1 MDSCNLL
8 ESKITHFTSYDDIS
22 FYLGSNVSNCPQKIS
37 NNFVKNFGVLI
48 DQAIQGENL
57 RNVGVVVQVFNYLLQ
72 QNQPDTIQVL
82 ISCGFHEQFDLM
94 LGFAFS
100 QVSLKKSQKPDGD
113 QLYLNLLRLIVDY
126 CGRMN
131 DHFNWFFQ
139 NLLQKISS
147 IISDCTVYYVIRMQT
162 AEKFLEIFSDEDTEV
177 VGFLRNSIEQNVE
190 VYDQIWEKA
199 FKSLPHVGDFQLQ
212 KSIVE
217 IILRVWPT
225 DVRESKMSNWCD
237 GNQQLLTKFL
247 AISHAKFDY
256 GVRMFLNDVNSSSAT
271 RRILTLNYIELQIG
285 EQTLVPCNQWKNCVD
300 FCYESKKLSITFP
313 DKESS
318 EQHKGSWITDFI
330 EGADLVS
337 FTTSE
342 NPAMRSLDLHIE
354 FDSFTSQVLKEFE
367 LIDEL
372 STNLI
377 IRFYRVAPLDAS
389 QLLKF
394 TSCLFG
400 SNTYLTK
407 QRRRG
412 FVSRPQAML
421 IMNQGHSQH
430 SDHAS
435 RNNPLFT
442 NIPEALP
449 PSQPGDSTEQKKL
462 EIHVFEKPIETV
474 RDAPTCMD
482 ENPVL
487 IPSPD
492 QLVKICQRR
501 KSQGARL
508 LETSSSSESE
518 RSQRSKLSSILL
530 RDFRKTPATSSKPHQ
545 GSISSQVIGENQPAS
560 SVTHSAS
567 MIRNL
572 PRSSKSE
579 SKNDLVVV
587 NDSIAPESQ
596 SQVLSAVVT
605 SQNANSRKILKKER
619 PKVSFDRPKVFPDVY
634 DFGLNSEENEVP
646 IISPRKKGVP
656 VISLRK
662 KGKNKKFKRK
672 KKTKLFDFY
681 SDDSSSTS
689 DTSSDPGWLKEHIRK
704 METGESPKRIKTY
717 LKKDNPNLSP
727 LYVRTNYNMQDI
739 STSSSND
746 SASSPE
752 VVRSEVTYTSLMEWP
767 SGKPKTCSFARACN
781 LTFNDIVGDEKND
794 PTHISKTFEV
804 SPFEDSDLSLP
815 DFDSFPK
822 ATKESGRKNTP
833 EVGELARVNNN
844 TPSTSSAGMT
854 IKEKKTYRERWNQG
868 HLQ

>member
-518 RSQRSKLSSILL
+518 
-530 RDFRKTPATSSKPHQ
+530 
-545 GSISSQVIGENQPAS
+545 
-560 SVTHSAS
+560 
-567 MIRNL
+567 
-572 PRSSKSE
+572 
-579 SKNDLVVV
+579 
-587 NDSIAPESQ
+587 
-596 SQVLSAVVT
+596 
-605 SQNANSRKILKKER
+605 ILKKER

-815 DFDSFPK
+815 DFDSFPE
-822 ATKESGRKNTP
+822 ATKESGRENTP
-833 EVGELARVNNN
+833 EVGELARLNNN

-854 IKEKKTYRERWNQG
+854 IKEKNRKKPTEKDGTKVISSELFRSNFN
-868 HLQ
+868 LQL